1 MINTPNPITSVHGA
15 NGFYG
20 IHQSQ
25 TPSLLQDS
33 SSNLQLSR
41 GLAGFGAGMSLT
53 AGVLGGI
60 NAFNSANALNSQID
74 DLKKAE
80 QLKLTQLD
88 TALNQAKLVSAKQA
102 QQTVSQQASD
112 ITQSGMDMS
121 SSVFLTAINQTVINQ
136 MNKDFISNANV
147 TVEKLNTLF
156 DTRNKMEDVFQAQ
169 QGMVAQGFGGIL
181 SAGIGAVSLASILA

>member
-25 TPSLLQDS
+25 TPSLLQGS

-53 AGVLGGI
+53 SGVLSGVS
-60 NAFNSANALNSQID
+60 AFNSATALNAQID

-88 TALNQAKLVSAKQA
+88 TSLNQAKLVSAKQA
-102 QQTVSQQASD
+102 QSIISQQASD
-112 ITQSGMDMS
+112 ITKSGMDMS
-121 SSVFLTAINQTVINQ
+121 SSVFLTAMNQTVINQ

-147 TVEKLNTLF
+147 TIEKLNTLF
-156 DTRNKMEDVFQAQ
+156 DTKNKMESLFQTQ
-169 QGMVAQGFGGIL
+169 QGMVAQGFGNIL
-181 SAGIGAVSLASILA
+181 SAGIGAVSLASVLL